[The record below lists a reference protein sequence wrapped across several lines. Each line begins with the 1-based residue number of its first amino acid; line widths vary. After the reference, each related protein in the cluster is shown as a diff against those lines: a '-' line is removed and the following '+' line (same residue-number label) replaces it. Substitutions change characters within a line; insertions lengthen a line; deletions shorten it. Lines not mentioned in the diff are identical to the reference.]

1 MQGPSEQNSIRER
14 RVAAIERALDLLL
27 VQMAEAQRNRP
38 PTEQWVI
45 DLNKQEHLEPTGR
58 NWMTLDEVMDGEHLS
73 PAEEVAFDLYGE
85 TPVYAALLD
94 AVRNLGESLHAYTR
108 STGTMQKVF
117 DRVCQMRP
125 KNDFRATV
133 LNSAWERIGGWCD

>member
-85 TPVYAALLD
+85 TPVYAALL
-94 AVRNLGESLHAYTR
+94 AQLPFFRG
-108 STGTMQKVF
+108 
-117 DRVCQMRP
+117 
-125 KNDFRATV
+125 DF
-133 LNSAWERIGGWCD
+133 